1 MIRKKYIV
9 NGRVQGVGFRP
20 FVYRLARE
28 HGLSGMVQ
36 NTSEGVIIEVQGE
49 RNTLDLFASDLQTK
63 HPPIAEIISIQDQE
77 VKSLSGEKNF
87 SIISSAAQ
95 DEHRVLISPDWAV
108 CSDCTRE
115 ILDPDDRRY
124 LYPFTNCT
132 NCGPRYT
139 ITARIPYDRKNT
151 SMAVFNMCSTCL
163 SEYSDPGDRRF
174 HAQPNA
180 CPKCGP
186 GVWLTDHLGSHVFQ
200 EEDPLEQSALLLKQ
214 GRILAL
220 KGLGGFHLACNA
232 FDHDAVKELRR
243 RKNRPHKSLALMV
256 PDLMTAKRLA
266 ELNPLEQELMQGPI
280 RPILTLEPK
289 PLHALSP
296 ALSPD
301 TNRIG
306 IMTAYTPLH
315 LVLFEHL
322 KRHLSGDEIPALVM
336 TSGNL
341 GSEPIC
347 LGNAEALERLYGIAD
362 YFLLHNRDILVRCD
376 DSVLFVNGQDRGYYR
391 RARGYVPEPVFLN
404 RSGATVLGVGPEL
417 KNTICLTKQDQAF
430 VSQHIGD
437 LKNLETYTF
446 FRECISHLQHILRV
460 NPRAAVCDLHPDY
473 MSTRF
478 AKDESGLQVFALQHH
493 FAHILSVMAE
503 NLFQGPCIGLALDG
517 SGLGPDGTL
526 WGGEL
531 LLVDNRDM
539 SMKRLGH
546 FQPVPLPGGDSAV
559 LEPWR
564 IAAGYLFRLG
574 LDDFLLEN
582 KENPAFSRNK
592 KNLKRMLEQNINSP
606 LSTGCGRL
614 YDAVAALLGLVH
626 NISYEGQ
633 GAIILEKI
641 QSDQGYPVYD
651 VPILE
656 TEQGLIL
663 DTLVLFEQI
672 CRDKS
677 MGISYGVISRRFH
690 LSLAGALSAWAR
702 TAADKTGVKNI
713 ALSGGV
719 MQNLT
724 LEKLLKAGLYEAS
737 LNVLTHK
744 LLPPND
750 ACISLGQA
758 VYGQY
763 MLERGL
769 SESPAAKQPDAKN
782 IAGSGSVLL

>member
-20 FVYRLARE
+20 FAYRLARE
-28 HGLSGMVQ
+28 HGLTGMVQ
-36 NTSEGVIIEVQGE
+36 NTSEGVIIEVQGAGK
-49 RNTLDLFASDLQTK
+49 TLDLFARDLQTK

-77 VKSLSGEKNF
+77 VKSLAGEKHF

-108 CSDCTRE
+108 CPDCTRE

-139 ITARIPYDRKNT
+139 ITASIPYDRKNT
-151 SMAVFNMCSTCL
+151 SMAVFDMCSTCM
-163 SEYSDPGDRRF
+163 SEYGDPEDRRF

-180 CPKCGP
+180 CPECGP
-186 GVWLTDHLGSHVFQ
+186 VVWLTDHRGAHVFQ
-200 EEDPLEQSALLLKQ
+200 TEDPLERSAFLLKQ
-214 GRILAL
+214 GRILAV

-243 RKNRPHKSLALMV
+243 RKNRPHKPLAIMI
-256 PDLMTAKRLA
+256 PDLMTAEKLA
-266 ELNPLEQELMQGPI
+266 KLNPLEQELMQGPI
-280 RPILTLEPK
+280 RPILTLEPN
-289 PLHALSP
+289 PVHALSP

-322 KRHLSGDEIPALVM
+322 KRHLSEQEIPALVM
-336 TSGNL
+336 TSGNM

-347 LGNAEALERLYGIAD
+347 LGNAEAFDRLKGIAD

-376 DSVLFVNGQDRGYYR
+376 DSVLFVNGRDEGYYR
-391 RARGYVPEPVFLN
+391 RARGFVPEPVFLN
-404 RSGATVLGVGPEL
+404 RGGASVLGAGPEL
-417 KNTICLTKQDQAF
+417 KNTICLTKHDQAF

-446 FRECISHLQHILRV
+446 FRECINHLQHILRV

-478 AKDESGLQVFALQHH
+478 ARDESGLQVFALQHH
-493 FAHILSVMAE
+493 FAHILAVMAE
-503 NLFQGPCIGLALDG
+503 NSFQGPCIGLALDG
-517 SGLGPDGTL
+517 SGLGLDGTL

-539 SMKRLGH
+539 TMKRLGH

-574 LDDFLLEN
+574 LDDLVLEN
-582 KENPAFSRNK
+582 KDSPAFSRDK
-592 KNLKRMLEQNINSP
+592 ENLRRMLERDINSP

-614 YDAVAALLGLVH
+614 YDAVAALLGLVSS
-626 NISYEGQ
+626 ISYEGQ

-641 QSDQGYPVYD
+641 QSAQDYPFYD
-651 VPILE
+651 VPILD
-656 TEQGLIL
+656 TEHGFIL

-672 CRDKS
+672 CRDKNQ
-677 MGISYGVISRRFH
+677 GIGPGVISRRFH
-690 LSLAGALSAWAR
+690 LSLARALCAWAR
-702 TAADKTGVKNI
+702 TAAKKTGVKTI
-713 ALSGGV
+713 GLSGGV

-724 LEKLLKAGLYEAS
+724 LDKLLRTGLKKSS

-744 LLPPND
+744 SLPPND

-758 VYGQY
+758 VFGQY
-763 MLERGL
+763 MLE
-769 SESPAAKQPDAKN
+769 S
-782 IAGSGSVLL
+782 